1 MGQAQ
6 HRLSEEDGA
15 LLLASLALKSQQHSP
30 PIRIRSSCEIWP
42 GQAEDQGMRLGP
54 LQFSPAA
61 TQQRHGTSFKRWV
74 ILHVW
79 RECFRFINTYRV
91 SNSAVKHFSVIL
103 SALHYPLA
111 L

>member
-6 HRLSEEDGA
+6 HKVSEEDGA

-42 GQAEDQGMRLGP
+42 GQAEDQGMRLGL

-61 TQQRHGTSFKRWV
+61 TQQRHGTSFKREPGLQS
-74 ILHVW
+74 IDHLG
-79 RECFRFINTYRV
+79 FYFPAAGG
-91 SNSAVKHFSVIL
+91 SVKMHGEKE
-103 SALHYPLA
+103 
-111 L
+111 